1 MFGYFNLSKQ
11 AFKGRLKKSIELEMM
26 SRYTKEVLG
35 EEAMKPPMALHQM
48 LNNLPSQALMS
59 PISQVF
65 LYIGILIGVVFSNA
79 VTQFSG
85 GTEPKIT
92 INVVTVVISAIV
104 ALVIVPYVYQ
114 KLTVDPKSPFIVQFG
129 FFVQH
134 GIFWQVIMG
143 AIGKAI

>member
-1 MFGYFNLSKQ
+1 MLGYFNLSKR
-11 AFKGRLKKSIELEMM
+11 AIKGRLKKSGA
-26 SRYTKEVLG
+26 SGNG
-35 EEAMKPPMALHQM
+35 E
-48 LNNLPSQALMS
+48 SMS

-65 LYIGILIGVVFSNA
+65 LYVGILIGVVFSNA

-92 INVVTVVISAIV
+92 INVVTAVISAIV
-104 ALVIVPYVYQ
+104 ALVVVPYVYQ
-114 KLTVDPKSPFIVQFG
+114 KLTLDPKSPFIVQFG

>member
-1 MFGYFNLSKQ
+1 MLGYFNLSKR
-11 AFKGRLKKSIELEMM
+11 AIKGRLKKLEE
-26 SRYTKEVLG
+26 SGNKE
-35 EEAMKPPMALHQM
+35 
-48 LNNLPSQALMS
+48 SMS
-59 PISQVF
+59 PMSQVF
-65 LYIGILIGVVFSNA
+65 LYIGVLIGVVFSNA

-85 GTEPKIT
+85 GTEPKIA

-114 KLTVDPKSPFIVQFG
+114 KLTLDPKSPFLVQFG